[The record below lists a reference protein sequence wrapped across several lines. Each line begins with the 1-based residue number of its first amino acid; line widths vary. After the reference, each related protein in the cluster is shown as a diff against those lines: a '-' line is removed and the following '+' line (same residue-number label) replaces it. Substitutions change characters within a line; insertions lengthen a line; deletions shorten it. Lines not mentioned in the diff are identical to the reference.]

1 VIFGILAV
9 LFISVPGSALASSN
23 SPYESGFDHGYDD
36 AQLYYPSEHYIN
48 QPGKGP
54 EFHTSE
60 FMNGY
65 YDGYAAYE
73 ASIAG
78 NPEYDCSEDSDGC
91 NGNIYCD
98 LDHSGDR
105 PCYDRFD

>member
-1 VIFGILAV
+1 MIFGILAV
-9 LFISVPGSALASSN
+9 LLISVPGSALASSK
-23 SPYESGFDHGYDD
+23 SPYESGFDHGYND

-54 EFHTSE
+54 EFHTSD

-105 PCYDRFD
+105 TCYDRFD